1 MGSRTK
7 RSCLWLLLLLL
18 IFSGCT
24 QAAPTPTLPP
34 ATIPT
39 TPAETVVTQP
49 PDPIRALLDAMTTE
63 EKVGQLFIIQPESI
77 GITTEAEKVTPQLLQ
92 QYPVGGFLITG
103 DNISGDQQIRQLIS
117 ALQTSSK
124 LPALIATDEEG
135 GTVARFANKKF
146 LNLPRYK
153 NAASVAADGDPEA
166 ALEMGRTIGAYLKSY
181 GVNMDLAPVAD
192 VNTNPKNPIIGKR
205 AFASDG
211 QTVRDMAA
219 AMAAGLQEQGIIPT
233 YKHFPGHGD
242 TSQDSHTALA
252 VSYQTPEQ
260 LRACEW
266 LPYQSLSPSTCVMVA
281 HVALPNVTGNL
292 TPATLSPEII
302 QDFLRQELGFTGVV
316 ITDGMEMRAIVKHY
330 SDGEAAI
337 LAILAGCDMI
347 LQPKDFSEAYGAVLA
362 AVAEGKISRQR
373 LDESVYRILTLKQA
387 YGLLP

>member
-1 MGSRTK
+1 
-7 RSCLWLLLLLL
+7 
-18 IFSGCT
+18 
-24 QAAPTPTLPP
+24 
-34 ATIPT
+34 
-39 TPAETVVTQP
+39 
-49 PDPIRALLDAMTTE
+49 
-63 EKVGQLFIIQPESI
+63 
-77 GITTEAEKVTPQLLQ
+77 
-92 QYPVGGFLITG
+92 
-103 DNISGDQQIRQLIS
+103 
-117 ALQTSSK
+117 
-124 LPALIATDEEG
+124 
-135 GTVARFANKKF
+135 
-146 LNLPRYK
+146 
-153 NAASVAADGDPEA
+153 
-166 ALEMGRTIGAYLKSY
+166 MGRTIGAYLKSY